1 LSLVLPGSFLYS
13 LTFSFSGQLSMAYA
27 AAVFTDSLLRAIKGE
42 KGVVQPT
49 FVKSPHFESQG
60 LEYFASNVEL
70 GVSPSSFLCTPCSI
84 RSLIVC
90 VLCFPCI

>member
-1 LSLVLPGSFLYS
+1 
-13 LTFSFSGQLSMAYA
+13 MAYA

-42 KGVVQPT
+42 KGTVQPT

-70 GVSPSSFLCTPCSI
+70 GVSFFFHFFSFVSFPL
-84 RSLIVC
+84 LIG
-90 VLCFPCI
+90 